1 MQKYYQQFDACRER
15 DIPACA
21 DVCPFRMD
29 ILTIQDRIAGGRF
42 NAAYK
47 SIRDCVVFPG
57 IVSELCPGYCEN
69 VCIRQ
74 SVDTPVQ
81 LRLMEKSVVANT
93 TRKTPNKY
101 NLPARKQRVAVIGA
115 GLSGMGFAFRMASK
129 KYGVTVFE
137 KSSKIGGRLAELMDE
152 AAYMA
157 EFELQFKNEK
167 YELITDTEITDIRQ
181 LCKAASPDSPGSDAA
196 PAGGAASDDD
206 GRFDIIYV
214 ATGKGGR
221 DFGVPLRDADG
232 SGGYML
238 VGETAVLIGGEVCG
252 RDLMHALADGINLS
266 AVAEGFL
273 KTKKIEYPGETAP
286 TGCVPDL
293 QALKVS
299 PAINPAADVLTED
312 ECIAEASRCIRC
324 QCNSCSTHCDL
335 VSFYEKMPVKMRDE
349 IFLSCKPAGSLVHK
363 SPARKY
369 VAACTMCELME
380 EACPEHIDLC
390 GMVKYARHK
399 MHEADKVPAAYRQ
412 FFMRDMEFANGEYSA
427 VKRTAPD
434 ISGCSTDSGA
444 GSGELVGAGNAS
456 VTGETADKVGSRN
469 AAGAGT
475 AYAFFPGCNLG
486 ALDPEYV
493 IRPYK
498 WLLSKRS
505 DTSMLLRC
513 CSIPVDWNGDSSL
526 HNEEIAGLKQDWE
539 DLGQPTLIMA
549 CMSCQ
554 KHFREYLP
562 EIPTVSLYEL
572 LEEWGFTQ
580 DNNTICSSS
589 EPCKANVCDGS
600 KTAGSSGYSSEPNRC
615 GKSDRFAIFDPCSA
629 RNYHAVQD
637 AVRKLL
643 AASDVHTEE
652 LPEGNRHGCCGFG
665 GMVSI
670 AAPDFAEYVSRH
682 RAELSEAPYIVY
694 CSNCRDIFCDRGKKA
709 VHILDVLFAIDPEG
723 SRPQP
728 DLTQRRRN
736 RVELKKRLLEE
747 IWKEEPEMK
756 SYESKF
762 TLIMQNEVREKINRQ
777 HILEED
783 ICAVISNAEATG
795 RRAFDPA
802 TGHYKA
808 YREIGHITCWVEY
821 APAADESGLTGAA
834 TSGDYVAADESGL
847 TGAASIEGSLPAASP
862 NGCFE
867 IFNTYTHRMK
877 IELEAVWNGR
887 KTEAHM

>member
-21 DVCPFRMD
+21 DVCPFKMD

-81 LRLMEKSVVANT
+81 LRLMEKSVVASA

-115 GLSGMGFAFRMASK
+115 GISGMGFAFRMASK
-129 KYGVTVFE
+129 KYCVTVFE
-137 KSSKIGGRLAELMDE
+137 KNSKIGGRLAELMDE

-157 EFELQFKNEK
+157 EFDLQFKNEK

-181 LCKAASPDSPGSDAA
+181 LCKTEVPVDPDGNAI
-196 PAGGAASDDD
+196 SDDT
-206 GRFDIIYV
+206 GIFDIIYV

-232 SGGYML
+232 SDGYMM

-266 AVAEGFL
+266 VVAECFL

-293 QALKVS
+293 QALKAS
-299 PAINPAADVLTED
+299 PAIIPAETTLTED

-324 QCNSCSTHCDL
+324 QCNSCATHCDL
-335 VSFYEKMPVKMRDE
+335 VDFYEKMPVKMRDE

-380 EACPEHIDLC
+380 EVCPEHIDLC

-412 FFMRDMEFANGEYSA
+412 YFMRDMAFANGEYSA
-427 VKRTAPD
+427 VKRTAPG
-434 ISGCSTDSGA
+434 ISGCSSG
-444 GSGELVGAGNAS
+444 
-456 VTGETADKVGSRN
+456 T
-469 AAGAGT
+469 GT

-486 ALDPEYV
+486 ALDPDYV

-498 WLLSKRS
+498 WLLSKRP
-505 DTSMLLRC
+505 DTALLLRC
-513 CSIPVDWNGDSSL
+513 CSIPVDWNGDSNL
-526 HNEEIAGLKQDWE
+526 HSEEIAGLKQDWE

-562 EIPTVSLYEL
+562 EIPTISLYEL
-572 LEEWGFTQ
+572 LEEWGFVQ
-580 DNNTICSSS
+580 DDPIGES
-589 EPCKANVCDGS
+589 GS
-600 KTAGSSGYSSEPNRC
+600 
-615 GKSDRFAIFDPCSA
+615 FAIFDPCSA
-629 RNYHAVQD
+629 RNDNTVQE

-643 AASDVHTEE
+643 AASDVHTDE

-665 GMVSI
+665 GMGSI
-670 AAPDFAEYVSRH
+670 AAPDFAEYVARQ
-682 RAELSEAPYIVY
+682 RAELSDAPYIVY

-709 VHILDVLFAIDPEG
+709 LHILDVLFAIVPEG
-723 SRPQP
+723 TRPQP

-756 SYESKF
+756 SYESEF
-762 TLIMQNEVREKINRQ
+762 TLIMHDKVREKVNRQ

-795 RRAFDPA
+795 RRALDPS

-821 APAADESGLTGAA
+821 APVPADEYGLT
-834 TSGDYVAADESGL
+834 D
-847 TGAASIEGSLPAASP
+847 AASIESSSPAASP
-862 NGCFE
+862 DRCFE

-877 IELEAVWNGR
+877 IELEAIWNGR

>member
-21 DVCPFRMD
+21 DVCPFKMD

-57 IVSELCPGYCEN
+57 IVSELCPGYCEK

-81 LRLMEKSVVANT
+81 LRLMEKSVVANA

-115 GLSGMGFAFRMASK
+115 GISGMGFAFRMASK

-137 KSSKIGGRLAELMDE
+137 KNSKIGGHLAELMDE
-152 AAYMA
+152 TDYMA

-167 YELITDTEITDIRQ
+167 YELVTDTEITDIKQ
-181 LCKAASPDSPGSDAA
+181 LCKGAASDSPGSDDA
-196 PAGGAASDDD
+196 PAGDAASDDD

-221 DFGVPLRDADG
+221 DFGVPLRDDDG
-232 SGGYML
+232 NGGYML
-238 VGETAVLIGGEVCG
+238 IGDTAVLIGGEVCG
-252 RDLMHALADGINLS
+252 KDLMHALADGINLS
-266 AVAEGFL
+266 AAAEGFL
-273 KTKKIEYPGETAP
+273 KTKKIEYPGEAVP

-293 QALKVS
+293 QALKIS
-299 PAINPAADVLTED
+299 PAIIPAETTLTED
-312 ECIAEASRCIRC
+312 ECIAEAGRCIRC
-324 QCNSCSTHCDL
+324 QCNSCATHCDL
-335 VSFYEKMPVKMRDE
+335 VDFYEKMPVKMRDE

-380 EACPEHIDLC
+380 EVCPEHIDLC

-412 FFMRDMEFANGEYSA
+412 YFMRDMAFANGEYSA

-434 ISGCSTDSGA
+434 ISGCSAGA
-444 GSGELVGAGNAS
+444 GSGELVGAGNAA

-469 AAGAGT
+469 AAGSGT

-486 ALDPEYV
+486 ALDPDYV
-493 IRPYK
+493 IKPYK

-505 DTSMLLRC
+505 DTALLLRC

-526 HNEEIAGLKQDWE
+526 HNEEIAGLKQDWQ

-562 EIPTVSLYEL
+562 EIPTISLYEL
-572 LEEWGFTQ
+572 LEKWGFTQ
-580 DNNTICSSS
+580 EINAICESA
-589 EPCKANVCDGS
+589 EPCKANVCD
-600 KTAGSSGYSSEPNRC
+600 SSEAAREC
-615 GKSDRFAIFDPCSA
+615 GNIEAAESFAIFDPCSA
-629 RNYHAVQD
+629 RNNHAVQN

-643 AASDVHTEE
+643 ATSDVHTEE

-665 GMVSI
+665 GMGSI
-670 AAPDFAEYVSRH
+670 AAPDFAEYVARQ
-682 RAELSEAPYIVY
+682 RAELSDAPYIVY

-723 SRPQP
+723 TRPQP

-756 SYESKF
+756 SYESEF
-762 TLIMQNEVREKINRQ
+762 TLIMHDKVREKVNRQ

-795 RRAFDPA
+795 RRALDPS

-808 YREIGHITCWVEY
+808 YMEIGHITCWVEY
-821 APAADESGLTGAA
+821 APAADESGM
-834 TSGDYVAADESGL
+834 
-847 TGAASIEGSLPAASP
+847 TGAASIGGSSTAAESS
-862 NGCFE
+862 GCFE

-877 IELEAVWNGR
+877 IELEAIWNGR

>member
-1 MQKYYQQFDACRER
+1 MQKYYQQFDTCRER

-21 DVCPFRMD
+21 DVCPFKMD

-57 IVSELCPGYCEN
+57 IVSELCPAYCEN
-69 VCIRQ
+69 VCVRKT
-74 SVDTPVQ
+74 VDTPVQ
-81 LRLMEKSVVANT
+81 LRLLEKSAIANA

-115 GLSGMGFAFRMASK
+115 GISGMGFAFRMASK

-137 KSSKIGGRLAELMDE
+137 KSSKIGGHLAELMDE

-167 YELITDTEITDIRQ
+167 YSLVTDSDISDLHNMCRDSS
-181 LCKAASPDSPGSDAA
+181 AADA
-196 PAGGAASDDD
+196 DD
-206 GRFDIIYV
+206 RFDVIYV
-214 ATGKGGR
+214 ATGRNGST
-221 DFGVPLRDADG
+221 FGVPLPDADG
-232 SGGYML
+232 NGGFMMI
-238 VGETAVLIGGEVCG
+238 GDTAVFIGGEVCG
-252 RDLMHALADGINLS
+252 KDLMHALADSINIS
-266 AVAEGFL
+266 TAAEGFL
-273 KTKKIEYPGETAP
+273 KTKKIEYPGEAAP

-293 QALKVS
+293 QALKAS
-299 PAINPAADVLTED
+299 PAIVPAGPALTED

-324 QCNSCSTHCDL
+324 QCNACATHCDL
-335 VSFYEKMPVKMRDE
+335 VAYYDKMPAKMRDE

-412 FFMRDMEFANGEYSA
+412 YFMRDMEFANGEYAA
-427 VKRTAPD
+427 VKRTAPAD
-434 ISGCSTDSGA
+434 AGCCSSCSTASDSG
-444 GSGELVGAGNAS
+444 
-456 VTGETADKVGSRN
+456 N
-469 AAGAGT
+469 AADVDGG
-475 AYAFFPGCNLG
+475 YAFFPGCNLG

-493 IRPYK
+493 IKPYK
-498 WLLSKRS
+498 WLLSRRP
-505 DTSMLLRC
+505 DTSLLLRC

-539 DLGQPTLIMA
+539 DLGKPTLIMA
-549 CMSCQ
+549 CISCQ
-554 KHFREYLP
+554 KHLGEYLP
-562 EIPTVSLYEL
+562 EIPTVSLYEI
-572 LEEWGFTQ
+572 LEKWGF
-580 DNNTICSSS
+580 
-589 EPCKANVCDGS
+589 
-600 KTAGSSGYSSEPNRC
+600 GSSNGVEVTEESE
-615 GKSDRFAIFDPCSA
+615 SFAIFDPCSA
-629 RNYHAVQD
+629 RNNSAVQKS
-637 AVRKLL
+637 VRNLL
-643 AASDVHTEE
+643 TASDIPSEE
-652 LPEGNRHGCCGFG
+652 LPEGSSHGCCGFG
-665 GMVSI
+665 GMGSI
-670 AAPDFAEYVSRH
+670 AAPDFAEYVARQ
-682 RAELSEAPYIVY
+682 RIELSDSPYIVY

-709 VHILDVLFAIDPEG
+709 VHILDVLFAIDPECC
-723 SRPQP
+723 RPQP
-728 DLTQRRRN
+728 DVTQRRRN

-747 IWKEEPEMK
+747 IWKEVPEMK
-756 SYESKF
+756 SYESEL
-762 TLIMQNEVREKINRQ
+762 TLIMQDDVREKVNKQ
-777 HILEED
+777 HLLEED
-783 ICAVISNAEATG
+783 ICAVISNAETTG

-821 APAADESGLTGAA
+821 CPD
-834 TSGDYVAADESGL
+834 
-847 TGAASIEGSLPAASP
+847 ASED
-862 NGCFE
+862 GCFE

-887 KTEAHM
+887 KTETDM